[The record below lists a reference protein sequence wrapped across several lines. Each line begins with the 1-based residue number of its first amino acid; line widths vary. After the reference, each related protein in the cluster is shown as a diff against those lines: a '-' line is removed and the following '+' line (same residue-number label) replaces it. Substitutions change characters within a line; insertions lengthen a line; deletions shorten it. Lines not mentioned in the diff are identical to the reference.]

1 MLTALLYLIYLFD
14 ANADQSYNIYMKD
27 WTGNQK
33 SIFTTLGAS
42 NHSSNKRE
50 EFDYYATSTTAIPP
64 LIEAMTKH
72 KERIARRIWE
82 NASGENHLVNKLEE
96 IGFNVLPTDII
107 KRTDKTI
114 KLDFLHDDNK
124 WVREWLNALDGE
136 EVNILTNPPYKF
148 ATEWVYKSMEFL
160 REGEKLMLFLKIQF
174 LEGIKRRELFKKYP
188 PKYVFVFSKRQMC
201 AKNGKFDSYQ
211 SSASCYAWFVWV
223 KGYKG
228 YPIIDWI

>member
-1 MLTALLYLIYLFD
+1 
-14 ANADQSYNIYMKD
+14 MKD

-42 NHSSNKRE
+42 NHSKHQRE
-50 EFDYYATSTTAIPP
+50 EFDYYATSPTAIPP

-72 KERIARRIWE
+72 KEKIARRIWE

-96 IGFNVLPTDII
+96 IGFSVLPTDII

-124 WVREWLNALDGE
+124 WIREWLNALDGE

-188 PKYVFVFSKRQMC
+188 PKYVFVFSKRENC
-201 AKNGKFDSYQ
+201 AKNGDFVTFKTN
-211 SSASCYAWFVWV
+211 SAVTYAWFVWE
-223 KGYKG
+223 KGFKS
-228 YPIIDWI
+228 YPQVDWI